1 MTSPS
6 LPASGSLSG
15 KRALVTGG
23 ARGIGAAI
31 ARRLAADGA
40 DVALTYEKSA
50 DKAEALAAELRALG
64 RKAVAIQ
71 ADAGSTAGAQAAVDG
86 AVDGLG
92 GVDIL
97 INNAGVASMGAF
109 ADQPLEE
116 IDALLNVNVRGVLL
130 TTQAALK
137 HIPDGGRII
146 TIGSTVGEKVAFG
159 GITVYSA
166 SKSALESFSRG
177 LARELGPRNI
187 TVNVVRPGATDTDM
201 NPSDGPMA
209 PSVLPSLAIG
219 RYGRP
224 EEVAAAVAFLAGPDA
239 GYITGDGILVDGG
252 ANA

>member
-6 LPASGSLSG
+6 LPLSG

-71 ADAGSTAGAQAAVDG
+71 ADAGSAAGAPAAVDG

-97 INNAGVASMGAF
+97 VNNAGVARMGAF
-109 ADQPLEE
+109 ADQPLED

-146 TIGSTVGEKVAFG
+146 TIGSTVGEKVGFG